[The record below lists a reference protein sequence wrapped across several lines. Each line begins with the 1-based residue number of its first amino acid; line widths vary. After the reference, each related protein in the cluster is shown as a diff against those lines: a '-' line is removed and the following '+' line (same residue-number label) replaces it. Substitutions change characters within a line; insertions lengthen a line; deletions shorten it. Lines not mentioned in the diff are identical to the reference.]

1 MARIRAQTPNKRVQ
15 SADLWT
21 RQRSEPDTHRRS
33 RSLDINAFLR
43 RIANER
49 ITDAANTQQRHSKHT
64 HTHRERCQ
72 IMWCFYRTGPS
83 DVPELESRAP
93 PLPLHRSAAAAPSS
107 PASRNRPGLEL
118 HRHGVANVFFSFVF
132 LFLASGTARGAR
144 AVHARP
150 PLTRAPHTSRTRLTR
165 TSEESHHHTH
175 TQTTLYLKPF
185 FA

>member
-1 MARIRAQTPNKRVQ
+1 MLQTHN
-15 SADLWT
+15 
-21 RQRSEPDTHRRS
+21 
-33 RSLDINAFLR
+33 NATV
-43 RIANER
+43 N
-49 ITDAANTQQRHSKHT
+49 T

-150 PLTRAPHTSRTRLTR
+150 PPHARTAYITHASDAHIWGITS
-165 TSEESHHHTH
+165 SHSHTNDA
-175 TQTTLYLKPF
+175 LPGAFLCIKGSL
-185 FA
+185 